1 MTDKNYLPLVERVDA
16 AYHSDQALDICGASS
31 KTFYGG
37 PPAGLA
43 LPVRDNQGIIDYDP
57 AELVVVAQAGTELSE
72 IQSVLAE
79 QGQMLGFEPP
89 FAAQGA
95 TLGGAIA
102 SGLAGAGRAYRG
114 GVRDYLLGTKS
125 INGRAQITQ
134 FGGRVM
140 KNVAGF
146 DLFRPM
152 AGAMGT
158 LGVLLEVSLRV
169 IPIPEQETSIEF
181 DETDQASAI
190 KTLCAFGK
198 QLPSLSAAAWFQGR
212 IQLRLSGSCLAVNRD
227 IKLLKNS
234 HTIANIDNANWL
246 AISQFEHP
254 LFESPDLKETGLQE
268 RIVAIDVSP
277 ATPPVDLPGE
287 LLIDWGGA
295 RRYLKTS
302 MGIEA
307 LRQIVEKS
315 GGSATQLKG
324 GDRTEFFHPLSPGLM
339 SIHRRLKKSFDPK
352 GILNPDRLYPDL

>member
-1 MTDKNYLPLVERVDA
+1 MTDKNYLPLIERVDA

-31 KTFYGG
+31 KAFYGA

-43 LPVRDNQGIIDYDP
+43 LPVRDNQGIIEYDP
-57 AELVVVAQAGTELSE
+57 AELVVVARAGTELNE

-79 QGQMLGFEPP
+79 HGQMLGFEPP
-89 FAAQGA
+89 FAGQGA

-125 INGRAQITQ
+125 INGRAQVTQ

-158 LGVLLEVSLRV
+158 LGVLLEASLRV
-169 IPIPEQETSIEF
+169 IPIPEQETSVEF
-181 DETDQASAI
+181 DEATQATAI
-190 KTLCAFGK
+190 KTLCRFGK
-198 QLPSLSAAAWFQGR
+198 QLSGLSAGGWFQGK
-212 IQLRLSGSCLAVNRD
+212 IQLRLSGSRLAVSRD
-227 IKLLKNS
+227 IKLLES
-234 HTIANIDNANWL
+234 LHTVAEIDNANWL

-254 LFESPDLKETGLQE
+254 FFELPGLNEAGSQDS
-268 RIVAIDVSP
+268 IVAIDVSP

-302 MGIEA
+302 MSIGH
-307 LRQIVEKS
+307 LRQVVEKS

-324 GDRTEFFHPLSPGLM
+324 RNRTEFFHPLSPSLM

-352 GILNPDRLYPDL
+352 GILNPGRLYPDL

>member
-1 MTDKNYLPLVERVDA
+1 MSNTSERKKLG
-16 AYHSDQALDICGASS
+16 S
-31 KTFYGG
+31 
-37 PPAGLA
+37 
-43 LPVRDNQGIIDYDP
+43 VRR
-57 AELVVVAQAGTELSE
+57 VVVKIGSRVLVQRNGRPDIRRMGELGNDLVALRRAGIE
-72 IQSVLAE
+72 SVVVSS
-79 QGQMLGFEPP
+79 
-89 FAAQGA
+89 
-95 TLGGAIA
+95 GAIA
-102 SGLAGAGRAYRG
+102 SGLAGAGRSYRG

-158 LGVLLEVSLRV
+158 LGVLLELSLRV
-169 IPIPEQETSIEF
+169 IPIPEQEASIEF
-181 DETDQASAI
+181 DEENQTTAI

-198 QLPSLSAAAWFQGR
+198 QLPGLSASGWFQGR
-212 IQLRLSGSCLAVNRD
+212 IQLRLSGSRLAVNRG
-227 IKLLKNS
+227 IKLLKKS
-234 HTIANIDNANWL
+234 HTVTEIDNAYWL
-246 AISQFEHP
+246 TISQFQHP
-254 LFESPDLKETGLQE
+254 FFEIAGLNDTDSQDS
-268 RIVAIDVSP
+268 IVAIDIPP

-302 MGIEA
+302 ESIER

-324 GDRTEFFHPLSPGLM
+324 GNRVEFFHPLSPGLM
-339 SIHRRLKKSFDPK
+339 SLHRRLKKSFDPK
-352 GILNPDRLYPDL
+352 GILNPGRLYPDL